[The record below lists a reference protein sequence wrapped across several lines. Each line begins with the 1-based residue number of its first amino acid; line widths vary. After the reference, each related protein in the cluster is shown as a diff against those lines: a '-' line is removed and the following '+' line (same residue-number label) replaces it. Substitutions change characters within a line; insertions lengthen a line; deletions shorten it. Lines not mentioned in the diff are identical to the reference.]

1 MWRFMFLWRDFDGHG
16 TTMDR
21 LFCYNADASDL
32 LTLVGDPTA
41 LMRNIYLEPGNKLGT
56 AASLQILESADES
69 INQSR
74 IRLCWLPGP
83 A

>member
-1 MWRFMFLWRDFDGHG
+1 MGRRWTGSFA
-16 TTMDR
+16 TTLMP
-21 LFCYNADASDL
+21 LTL

-56 AASLQILESADES
+56 AASLQILESVAES

-83 A
+83 DHRLLVQGGS